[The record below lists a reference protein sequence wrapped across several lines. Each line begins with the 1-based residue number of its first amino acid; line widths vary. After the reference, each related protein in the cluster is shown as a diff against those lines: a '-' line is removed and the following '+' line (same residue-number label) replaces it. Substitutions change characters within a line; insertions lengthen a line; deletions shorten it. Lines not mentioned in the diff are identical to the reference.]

1 MKYAALLSAIDVA
14 NQEMR
19 GRAAAIANSS
29 LVVRNWLVGAY
40 LVEFEQRGSDRA
52 KYGVR
57 LLEQVARD
65 LRASGLKGLDQ
76 KTLRECRSV
85 FRCYPQ
91 VRQALL
97 PEIVTPALL
106 RSLPAPPDA
115 ASGVAVVSP
124 SIRGAV
130 RPEFP
135 KALLPHVLLRL
146 SWSKL
151 REIVRI
157 DDPWQRAFYEQ
168 ACIAGRWSDRQL
180 RRQLDSMLYERTGF
194 STDHAAVIARAQPE
208 RAETI
213 DDLVRDPYVL
223 EFTGLAQRPVYL
235 ESDLESAL
243 LEHLQ
248 TFLLELGDGFCFEA
262 RQRRV
267 RIGDEDDYIDLVFY
281 QRLVRCHVLLDLK
294 VRRFR
299 PADAGQMNAYLNWW
313 KEHGMG
319 PGDADPIGIILCSD
333 REQAAVQF
341 ATAGMDN
348 RLFVSRYLV
357 ALPSVDRLRAFLE
370 ADRERIES
378 MMERSRARKVTKGRG
393 RKAKHGL
400 YAQTFQLDGAVVRAS
415 AGVGGAIH

>member
-1 MKYAALLSAIDVA
+1 MNYAALLSAIDVA
-14 NQEMR
+14 SQEMR

-52 KYGVR
+52 RYGDR
-57 LLEQVARD
+57 LLERVARD
-65 LRASGLKGLDQ
+65 LRASGLKGLDPR
-76 KTLRECRSV
+76 TLRECRLV
-85 FRCYPQ
+85 FRVYPQ
-91 VRQALL
+91 LRQVLL
-97 PEIVTPALL
+97 PEVVTPALL
-106 RSLPAPPDA
+106 RSLPAPLDA
-115 ASGVAVVSP
+115 ASEAPTGSP

-135 KALLPHVLLRL
+135 KALLPHVLLKL

-151 REIVRI
+151 QEIVGI
-157 DDPWQRAFYEQ
+157 DDPWKRAFYEN

-180 RRQLDSMLYERTGF
+180 QRQLDSLLYERTGL
-194 STDHAAVIARAQPE
+194 STDRAAVIAHAQPE

-235 ESDLESAL
+235 ESDLERAL

-248 TFLLELGDGFCFEA
+248 AFLLELGDGFCFEA
-262 RQRRV
+262 RQKRI

-281 QRLVRCHVLLDLK
+281 QRLVRCHVLPDLK

-313 KEHGMG
+313 KAHGMG

-333 REQAAVQF
+333 RERTAVQF

-357 ALPSVDRLRAFLE
+357 ALPSEDRLRAFLQ

-378 MMERSRARKVTKGRG
+378 LMDRSRASRVAKRR
-393 RKAKHGL
+393 RKAKSRGEP
-400 YAQTFQLDGAVVRAS
+400 
-415 AGVGGAIH
+415 